1 MKMLF
6 NVAIAVLV
14 WLGLFQRDLVKPLLT
29 GPLGDALGKIT
40 FIDLGLLFITII
52 AVIAALETFDK
63 YLDGRKRRAISSH

>member
-14 WLGLFQRDLVKPLLT
+14 WLGLFQRDLVTLLLT
-29 GPLGDALGKIT
+29 RPLGEALGKVT
-40 FIDLGLLFITII
+40 FIDIGLLFVTVI

-63 YLDGRKRRAISSH
+63 YQDSRKRRSASTH